1 MNQEPTEPENR
12 LQITLNESLAATIE
26 RYLPSLMNR
35 FEMNRDEALAQVLA
49 TGIIVL
55 QESENETL
63 KREPQV
69 RDAIRK
75 LKSGKHVS
83 NDELEIVLI
92 AAKNGH
98 LDAQIILSDFE
109 RFDRAIDKEG

>member
-1 MNQEPTEPENR
+1 MLTESVS
-12 LQITLNESLAATIE
+12 TAIE
-26 RYLPSLMNR
+26 RSLPSLMKHFDLNR
-35 FEMNRDEALAQVLA
+35 
-49 TGIIVL
+49 
-55 QESENETL
+55 NETL
-63 KREPQV
+63 AHALTAGFTMALESLGNTLEREPQI

-98 LDAQIILSDFE
+98 LAAQIILNDFE